1 MANYIPINK
10 NNLIWARE
18 SAGFSQEELLKKF
31 PKYID
36 WEKGSANPT
45 YSQLE
50 QLAFKFHRPLAIFFF
65 PDLPEEQSIEK
76 SLRAIRNED
85 VETLTPSVRFL
96 FRKAKAFQIYLK
108 ELYKEELHEQA
119 QKIKWLSLQSNHKPI
134 LELANYARE
143 YLGITINDQIL
154 WSDSDEALNK
164 WREILA
170 KKGVYI
176 FKEAFKNDKISGFCV
191 YDPYFPLIFIN
202 NSLSKNRQIFTIFHE
217 LGHLFFEESYLDVFD
232 DTFWRLEYEKPDHI
246 EVKCNAF
253 AGHFLVPDSEI
264 NKNTIGDVDIDNKIE
279 CLASYYKVSK
289 EVILRK
295 FLNAKYINNDYYFNK
310 INEWYGKSK
319 KEEKKSSGGSY
330 YNTKLAY
337 LGDTYLATVFNKYYQ
352 GKISIEK
359 ASEYLDIK
367 MRSFNGIEDAF
378 LRKGGNNV
386 YI

>member
-10 NNLIWARE
+10 NILIWARE
-18 SAGFSQEELLKKF
+18 SAGFSQEELLRKF
-31 PKYID
+31 PKYVD
-36 WEKGSANPT
+36 WEKGITNPT

-50 QLAFKFHRPLAIFFF
+50 QLAGKFHRPLAIFFF

-85 VETLTPSVRFL
+85 VETLSPSVRFL

-108 ELYKEELHEQA
+108 ELYKGELHEQT
-119 QKIKWLSLQSNHKPI
+119 QKIQWLSLRSHHKPI

-143 YLGITINDQIL
+143 CLGVTINDQIA

-176 FKEAFKNDKISGFCV
+176 FKEAFKNDNISGFCV
-191 YDPYFPLIFIN
+191 YDSYFPIIFIN
-202 NSLSKNRQIFTIFHE
+202 NSLPKNRQIFTIFHE
-217 LGHLFFEESYLDVFD
+217 LGHLLFEESYLDVFD
-232 DTFWRLEYEKPDHI
+232 NPFWRLEYENQEHI
-246 EVKCNAF
+246 EVKCNSF
-253 AGHFLVPDSEI
+253 AGHFLIPDSEI
-264 NKNTIGDVDIDNKIE
+264 NKNTIVGVDIDNKIE
-279 CLASYYKVSK
+279 YFASHYKVSK

-295 FLNAKYINNDYYFNK
+295 FLNAKYIDNDYYLNK

-319 KEEKKSSGGSY
+319 KEEKKSSGGNY

-337 LGDTYLATVFNKYYQ
+337 LGDTYLATVFSKYYQ
-352 GKISIEK
+352 GKISVEK
-359 ASEYLDIK
+359 ASEYLDVKI
-367 MRSFNGIEDAF
+367 RSFNGIEDAF
-378 LRKGGNNV
+378 LKKRGNNV